1 MTEICWIC
9 CIVLNDGLKVDGLMS
24 GLCCVIRRADYRKAM
39 FLLSTNRPAT
49 KCTAPTVSEDSTK
62 P

>member
-1 MTEICWIC
+1 MP
-9 CIVLNDGLKVDGLMS
+9 

-49 KCTAPTVSEDSTK
+49 KCTAPTDSEDSTK